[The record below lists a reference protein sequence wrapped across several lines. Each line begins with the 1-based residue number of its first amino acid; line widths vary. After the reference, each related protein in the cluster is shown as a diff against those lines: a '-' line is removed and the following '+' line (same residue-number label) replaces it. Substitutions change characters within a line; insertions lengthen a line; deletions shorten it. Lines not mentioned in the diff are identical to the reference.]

1 MKRIYN
7 LFVAALAIA
16 ACGNEGEELAS
27 GSLSIDFSSDRESAR
42 VGETVTFTAI
52 VSGGTA
58 PYTYAW
64 DFGDGITSDEESPEI
79 IYEEPGVKMI
89 SLDVTDADGNKA
101 ARPRTRTFVVE
112 AAPVEDVG
120 DIEIAWYVDFGDAG
134 GGVRGSVPAVDDQGN
149 VYITTSVSGAG
160 QVRKV
165 SSDGKLLNSMAINAA
180 PGNTCTSVSI
190 DSEGNIYAGGGSGSG
205 GSFHKYSSSLSD
217 MWSAGFW
224 NKGEAASPKIWY
236 GAAVQLEDVVLVAN
250 AGSTG
255 TVGAVSK
262 ADGSR
267 ISYVTSDEGGG
278 PSGGCRQS
286 PVVSKDGYVWQVCA
300 ANGILG
306 LSLES
311 LLKGGAKVYDWYSS
325 NRLDDTGAETG
336 LTSVGSDRPA
346 HAVVTVDGAA
356 WCAGACSD
364 KSDGVFQLYIV
375 DKEGNFRVFKVDG
388 TNTSVANT
396 VQQDQGGVIVGTNGE
411 IIANMKSGAVADG
424 GIVAVDP
431 SSMTLSWEYRIADA
445 VSGAPALTDEGYVVF
460 GTDNG
465 SFYIVKPDYATRGAE
480 LIAKADINTLIQ
492 EAGMTP
498 SEGFMNFNIKM
509 WSGVTV
515 GDDGKM
521 YIGFQKNDDP
531 TTSGLLCL
539 TSDAVKGPGTS
550 EWPMFG
556 VDRKHTGVQK

>member
-112 AAPVEDVG
+112 AASVEDVG
-120 DIEIAWYVDFGDAG
+120 DIEIAWYVDFGDAE

-149 VYITTSVSGAG
+149 VYITTSVNSAG

-165 SSDGKLLNSMAINAA
+165 SSDGKLLNSMAINDA

-306 LSLES
+306 VSLES
-311 LLKGGAKVYDWYSS
+311 LLTGGAKVYDWYSS
-325 NRLDDTGAETG
+325 NSLDDTGAETG

-375 DKEGNFRVFKVDG
+375 DKEGDFRVFKVDG

-445 VSGAPALTDEGYVVF
+445 VSGAPALTAEGYVVF

-498 SEGFMNFNIKM
+498 SEDFMNFNIKM